1 MAKQIEE
8 TEETTGMEL
17 VEESLPAGT
26 KRGTVSKY
34 RKILVDFLESG
45 WASARVGSEANPSTL
60 YQQLNKA
67 AKADE
72 AFAGI
77 KASKREGV
85 VFLINEN
92 VGSQS

>member
-1 MAKQIEE
+1 MAKTVEQ

-17 VEESLPAGT
+17 VEESVPAGT
-26 KRGTVSKY
+26 KRGTSSKY
-34 RKILVDFLESG
+34 SAILAEFAASG
-45 WASARVGSEANPSTL
+45 WASARINSEGNPSTL

-85 VFLINEN
+85 VFLINEGG
-92 VGSQS
+92 VDAS

>member
-1 MAKQIEE
+1 MTKTVDQ
-8 TEETTGMEL
+8 TEETGMKL
-17 VEESLPAGT
+17 VEESVPSGT
-26 KRGTVSKY
+26 KRGTSSKY
-34 RKILVDFLESG
+34 RAILDEFAASG
-45 WASARVGSEANPSTL
+45 WASARINSDGNPSTL

-85 VFLINEN
+85 VFLINEG
-92 VGSQS
+92 VADAS